1 MNQPMPSPD
10 ADVRDARQ
18 RLSDLMDGQGCHED
32 VEIGIA
38 LWRDDTRARE
48 DWHAWHL
55 IGDVM
60 RSDDLASAPVRDE
73 ALLTRLRERLADE
86 PPVLAPAPLATAGQG
101 ADAGV
106 GLARVWQRRR
116 SFWLS
121 SAAVAAGFVAVAG
134 ALVVARSPDA
144 GSDGGAVLSSAPP
157 GPGVGVQRVGAVP
170 ASSAMMVLDGQV
182 VRDAQLDA
190 YLRAHRQM
198 LVGAPAAVPGGAMR
212 SVETIAPGR

>member
-10 ADVRDARQ
+10 ADARAARQ
-18 RLSDLMDGQGCHED
+18 RLSDLMDGQGSRED

-38 LWRDDTRARE
+38 LWRDDTEARV

-60 RSDDLASAPVRDE
+60 RSDDLASKPTRDE
-73 ALLTRLRERLADE
+73 AFLARLRERLADE
-86 PPVLAPAPLATAGQG
+86 PPLLAPAPLASVAPAAEPQAVAAG
-101 ADAGV
+101 A
-106 GLARVWQRRR
+106 WQRRR

-144 GSDGGAVLSSAPP
+144 GSEGGAVLSSAQP
-157 GPGVGVQRVGAVP
+157 GPGAGVQRVGAVP
-170 ASSAMMVLDGQV
+170 ASSATLVLDGQI

>member
-1 MNQPMPSPD
+1 MNQPIPSPD
-10 ADVRDARQ
+10 ADADDPRQ
-18 RLSDLMDGQGCHED
+18 RLSDLMDGRGGRDDAET
-32 VEIGIA
+32 VIA
-38 LWRDDTRARE
+38 IWRDDPEARAS
-48 DWHAWHL
+48 WHAWHL

-60 RSDDLASAPVRDE
+60 RSEDLASAPARDE
-73 ALLTRLRERLADE
+73 AFLSRLRERLAEE
-86 PPVLAPAPLATAGQG
+86 PPLLAPAPLASA
-101 ADAGV
+101 AAAEASAPHP
-106 GLARVWQRRR
+106 LAWQRRR

-121 SAAVAAGFVAVAG
+121 SAAVAAGFVAVAA

-144 GSDGGAVLSSAPP
+144 GSEGGAVFSAVQPAP
-157 GPGVGVQRVGAVP
+157 GAGVQRVGAVP
-170 ASSAMMVLDGQV
+170 ASSATLVLDGQV